1 MAKFPFTDLHSFK
14 DYVFFVQALL
24 PDRFLPDRFLP
35 RQGVGP
41 DEQWSSELA
50 FRGLREGLKL
60 TVEEKGPKPVFAA
73 CERLVAQA
81 YDEYCAGREREGFF
95 KLEEVNKLLKK

>member
-14 DYVFFVQALL
+14 DYVIFVQTY
-24 PDRFLPDRFLP
+24 LPDRFLP

-41 DEQWSSELA
+41 DEQWSLELA

-60 TVEEKGPKPVFAA
+60 AVEEKGPKPVFAD

-81 YDEYCAGREREGFF
+81 HDEYRAGREREGFC
-95 KLEEVNKLLKK
+95 KLEEVNKLLRKVLSQ